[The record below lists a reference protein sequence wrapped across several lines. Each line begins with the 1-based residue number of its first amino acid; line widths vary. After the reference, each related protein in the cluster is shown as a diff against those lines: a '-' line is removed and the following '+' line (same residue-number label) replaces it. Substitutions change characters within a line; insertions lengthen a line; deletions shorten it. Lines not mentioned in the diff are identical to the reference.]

1 MFKLILSEGDKVCG
15 QRYAHKQWE
24 RDNGESGEGA
34 GLHSWGEGL
43 NPHPGRLP

>member
-1 MFKLILSEGDKVCG
+1 MVRDMHINNGRGIMG
-15 QRYAHKQWE
+15 Q
-24 RDNGESGEGA
+24 SGEGA